1 MSEGLKIDDW
11 LDGERDALT
20 DDLEAALAPRRT
32 EPEAFGAGVRE
43 RIRRAEGAEVAE
55 GGAEPLRLE
64 RQPELEPVAAG
75 GLSWAAGLLPPMLL
89 SKGASKAVLGVG
101 TAAASKAGT
110 KLTLKAVPALAAMP
124 VFTLL
129 MIAATLVYAIRGQL
143 GLSGDGAQRTDE
155 REAESAVR
163 AWWGR
168 NLVPTLITR
177 RCWSRSSCWTRAASS
192 STASSSSSSPRRWP
206 PSPSS
211 AASPR
216 RGSPRAS
223 RSAS

>member
-1 MSEGLKIDDW
+1 M
-11 LDGERDALT
+11 
-20 DDLEAALAPRRT
+20 
-32 EPEAFGAGVRE
+32 
-43 RIRRAEGAEVAE
+43 
-55 GGAEPLRLE
+55 
-64 RQPELEPVAAG
+64 AAG

-155 REAESAVR
+155 LEAESAVR
-163 AWWGR
+163 AWWGG
-168 NLVPTLITR
+168 TSCR
-177 RCWSRSSCWTRAASS
+177 R
-192 STASSSSSSPRRWP
+192 
-206 PSPSS
+206 
-211 AASPR
+211 
-216 RGSPRAS
+216 
-223 RSAS
+223 